1 MSTVEVVNVSK
12 RYGDIIALDR
22 VSLRVEKGEY
32 VCILGPSG
40 SGKST
45 LLKVIAGIVE
55 PDEGEVYINGKP
67 MKGVPLRERNIGIV
81 MQDILLFPHMTVW
94 DNVTYGPLV
103 KAVANYEQICEELVL
118 SMGLKLRRK
127 AMPSELS
134 RGAQQKV
141 AIARA
146 VAAGAKLLLLD
157 EPLGSIDQRAA
168 KALRIELRE
177 LVKELGLTAIH
188 VTHNQEEAMSIAD
201 KIVILRRGR
210 VEQIG
215 SPREIYENPSSLFI
229 VRFIG
234 GEANFLEGVVLETN
248 PFTVDLGFAK
258 LSLKPKREFSKGDK
272 VVIAFRPEHAKIY
285 SDAKNGAVEAKVLEV
300 SFVGKYYRVFVEVNG
315 VDLVVKVPRREGMWI
330 KEGSRVYLDINK
342 AFVFEYPIEGLE
354 KAIAYE

>member
-1 MSTVEVVNVSK
+1 MSAVEVVNVTK
-12 RYGDIIALDR
+12 RYGNIIALDN
-22 VSLRVEKGEY
+22 VSLKVEKGEY

-67 MKGVPLRERNIGIV
+67 MRGVPLRERNIGIV

-103 KAVANYEQICEELVL
+103 KAEANYEEVCEELVL

-168 KALRIELRE
+168 KALRVELRE

-210 VEQIG
+210 IEQVG
-215 SPREIYENPSSLFI
+215 TPKEIYEKPASLFV

-234 GEANFLEGVVLETN
+234 GEANFIEGVVLEEE
-248 PFTVDLGFAK
+248 PFTVDLGFTK
-258 LSLKPKREFSKGDK
+258 LSLKTEKKFSKGDR
-272 VVIAFRPEHAKIY
+272 VVVAFRPEHATVCSSRGSVK
-285 SDAKNGAVEAKVLEV
+285 ARVLEA

-315 VDLVVKVPRREGMWI
+315 ANLIIKVPRREGMWI

-342 AFVFEYPIEGLE
+342 AFVFKYPIEGLE